1 MVACNCVAVSST
13 LLLLRVVHA
22 DLKDGRPL
30 VPQQTDRAGGGVQL
44 VNAATPI
51 LVPEQKVLVVAQT
64 EGMVQLLAFVH
75 RLVM

>member
-1 MVACNCVAVSST
+1 MAACNCVAVSST

-22 DLKDGRPL
+22 DFKDGRPL
-30 VPQQTDRAGGGVQL
+30 VPQQSDRASGGVQL

-51 LVPEQKVLVVAQT
+51 LVPEQKLLIVAQA
-64 EGMVQLLAFVH
+64 ERMVQLLTFVH